1 MSLINWSDNLS
12 VNIKGLDNQ
21 HKKLVNMI
29 NELHDAMKQGKSSTV
44 LTKILFEMVA
54 YTKIHFKSEEELFE
68 KYNYPEKIK
77 HKKEHDMFVQKVNE
91 FMNEYKSGKTNL
103 SFELMNF
110 LTKWLTNHIQVSDKA
125 YSSFLNNN
133 GIY

>member
-1 MSLINWSDNLS
+1 MALINWSDNLS

-21 HKKLVNMI
+21 HKKLVSII
-29 NELHDAMKQGKSSTV
+29 NELHDAMKKGESSKV
-44 LTKILFEMVA
+44 LTKILFEMAA
-54 YTKIHFKSEEELFE
+54 YTKTHFKSEEELFD
-68 KYNYPEKIK
+68 KYNYPDKIK
-77 HKKEHDMFVQKVNE
+77 HKKEHDMFVKKVDD
-91 FMNEYKSGKTNL
+91 FMTEYKSGKTNI

-125 YSSFLNNN
+125 YSGFLNKN

>member
-1 MSLINWSDNLS
+1 MALINWSENLS

-21 HKKLVNMI
+21 HKKLVSVI
-29 NELHDAMKQGKSSTV
+29 NELHDAMKKGESSKV
-44 LTKILFEMVA
+44 LSKILFEMAA
-54 YTKIHFKSEEELFE
+54 YTKTHFKSEEELFE
-68 KYNYPEKIK
+68 KYNYPDKIK
-77 HKKEHDMFVQKVNE
+77 HKKEHDMFVQKVDD
-91 FMNEYKSGKTNL
+91 FMTEYNSGKTNL

-125 YSSFLNNN
+125 YSNFFNKN